1 VRLLIKHKAELSD
14 QNVAGATPLS
24 LASEAGHE
32 EIVALLLSSGA
43 GLHQCD
49 ANDRSALEVAS
60 PLAPPASKPRPQSL
74 RPKAGPCKAT
84 HLRVNLRQVAL
95 SNGQLGAL
103 RVLLSQSCVDVNG
116 ITKRGSSLL
125 HLAAELG
132 DDGRVKFLLAHN
144 AQVDVLNPNG
154 ETPLH
159 WACSLGHLNVVRCLV
174 QHGANTL
181 LHELVQAADSA
192 RPPRQSVRRIPQP
205 TGTLIAPLTPAGAY
219 AAARGVRCAR
229 SAGGTRAA
237 HTALRGHWLEL
248 ESAAREPARPAAEH
262 AVAHVH
268 ALSSVGDQVRRTFAG
283 GPQGRKAEGW
293 EVMSRPQAATQFVSP
308 RHALGT
314 TPSF

>member
-1 VRLLIKHKAELSD
+1 MRRERPL
-14 QNVAGATPLS
+14 GARGR
-24 LASEAGHE
+24 LAS
-32 EIVALLLSSGA
+32 GA
-43 GLHQCD
+43 ACVQT
-49 ANDRSALEVAS
+49 
-60 PLAPPASKPRPQSL
+60 PTTILAPQS
-74 RPKAGPCKAT
+74 RPCKAT